1 MDSGETFAV
10 HGDIAATQIDIDF
23 KRNIKNEIQ
32 SSHLVESRVVWVLRK
47 SAG

>member
-1 MDSGETFAV
+1 MDSGETFAG

-32 SSHLVESRVVWVLRK
+32 SCLSTGT